1 MIKIVT
7 MTNFVFTVIMQAV
20 SQSNLIY
27 LRDSDVN
34 LENVFEKIYIMN
46 VIIMLTK
53 EEILLLILSIELY
66 VLRCH
71 RYQTIWIIIVFKL
84 TAQTYK
90 KLKY

>member
-7 MTNFVFTVIMQAV
+7 MANFVFTVIMQAV

-27 LRDSDVN
+27 LRDSHVN

-53 EEILLLILSIELY
+53 EEMLLLILSVELY

-71 RYQTIWIIIVFKL
+71 RYQTIWIIIVLKL
-84 TAQTYK
+84 TAQT
-90 KLKY
+90 